1 MDVRAR
7 ALAQEQRQMA
17 RDQLEFHRTRGR
29 DNMEGDEELQ
39 AILKSGRQPAP
50 SGNGDGFK
58 YKFDS
63 I

>member
-50 SGNGDGFK
+50 SGNGDC
-58 YKFDS
+58 YQDN
-63 I
+63 